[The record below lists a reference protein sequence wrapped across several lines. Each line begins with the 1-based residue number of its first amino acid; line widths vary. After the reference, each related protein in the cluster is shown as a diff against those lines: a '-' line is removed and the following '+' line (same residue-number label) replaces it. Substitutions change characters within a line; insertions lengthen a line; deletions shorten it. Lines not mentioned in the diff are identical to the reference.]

1 MQKMHS
7 IPAARVDVY
16 LQEGWQQEG
25 MTQHH
30 QNQPAL
36 YLLGNKHHLKLLFSL
51 SLTSGTS
58 SLHLPSCFLATLVPN
73 SLEERENRVDKAQ
86 QAAAVTHEWVTCRA
100 YMLWAHREQSLL

>member
-1 MQKMHS
+1 MHS